1 MIVTRSRTSFT
12 SSWLHNRHATHVACI
27 RRHTYACIPP
37 SEPRPL
43 QPDAPREPL
52 RPDVSQ
58 QSKPK
63 AKTKPFTFTA
73 SHSQPDLSRRPNPDR
88 GHSQPLE
95 RARSRRKPDL
105 IPIAAIHSHS
115 SEHAA
120 AAARPLRGPHSWCV
134 WVLPPATAHGQRR
147 GRLTAT
153 PAHETGGGARPP
165 PHRRRRRPPL
175 TSPDADTRRDRGT
188 PEKRQG
194 SKVPGRAPPHSPPR
208 KVVEGLE
215 GRPRFLTDGARLA

>member
-27 RRHTYACIPP
+27 RRRTYACIPP

-95 RARSRRKPDL
+95 RACSRRSEAPTGASL
-105 IPIAAIHSHS
+105 MVRVGATPRHRPRATAGAAHRHPSPRNGRGRPTTTSPKEEEPPARKLRRGHT
-115 SEHAA
+115 
-120 AAARPLRGPHSWCV
+120 ARPGNP
-134 WVLPPATAHGQRR
+134 
-147 GRLTAT
+147 
-153 PAHETGGGARPP
+153 
-165 PHRRRRRPPL
+165 
-175 TSPDADTRRDRGT
+175 
-188 PEKRQG
+188 
-194 SKVPGRAPPHSPPR
+194 
-208 KVVEGLE
+208 
-215 GRPRFLTDGARLA
+215 